1 MSALLDQQQLF
12 MRLLPRLIDAAHDL
26 GYECTAGEL
35 YRTSEQAA
43 LNAKSGKGIANS
55 LHTQRLAIDIQLFE
69 GSSYLTHQAP
79 YEAVGKVWETL
90 HPSCAAGF
98 RFGDPNH
105 FSLAWEGR
113 K

>member
-26 GYECTAGEL
+26 GYEVTAGEL
-35 YRTSEQAA
+35 YRTPEQAK
-43 LNAKSGKGIANS
+43 LNAAKGTGIANS
-55 LHTQRLAIDIQLFE
+55 LHCDRLAVDLQLFE
-69 GSSYLTHQAP
+69 QDNYLTHQAP
-79 YEAVGKVWETL
+79 YEALGKVWEGMHTD
-90 HPSCAAGF
+90 CAAGF

-105 FSLAWEGR
+105 FSLRFGGR